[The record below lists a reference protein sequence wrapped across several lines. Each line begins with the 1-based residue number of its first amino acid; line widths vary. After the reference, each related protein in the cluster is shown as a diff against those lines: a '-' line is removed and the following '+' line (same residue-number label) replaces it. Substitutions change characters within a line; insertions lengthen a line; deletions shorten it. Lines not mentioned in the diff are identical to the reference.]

1 LDALSAIWAAIYLL
15 FSYFVLQREMAY
27 GKVAKYLI
35 LYSLLSVIWE
45 ALNAV
50 QVLGWLSILGV
61 GFWTWQRIF
70 STFGLSIIFLATS
83 FEFLNSKVRH
93 RLWISL
99 TASWAL
105 ILFILLIGP
114 LKPSGDSARW
124 KDILVFGGIL
134 IGWLTTI
141 AVIGFL
147 VFQAYLSAT
156 KPLHRNRIVFWAASA
171 LVIVLGDVF
180 LFANLDVPGSI
191 LKLTGTF
198 MAGYVVFF
206 HNLLDLAGALQ
217 RLPMIFY
224 KTFFALVLYATV
236 LSIPLPR
243 FGFLSESDSIIAEF
257 ILKALILVAGVNPIL
272 TLFNQYVNRSM
283 MGNPYTQSGVV
294 REYNLAIGQIVD
306 LRMLASVAVE
316 QIVRVLHIQH
326 ARLYLVDRAEEEGCF
341 YLQPVVLPGE
351 ELSGDAEAGKF
362 FLEGPVVNH
371 FYARQKPLTQYE
383 IDFSPNFL
391 SVDKEER
398 KWLTEQQMDLYVPI
412 CTKNSW
418 IGLFAL
424 GPKLSGERYF
434 PEDLELLSTLAE
446 QTVIALQ
453 NARLFENL
461 RQTQV
466 KLAQANEELKNL
478 DQTKSAFISVVTH
491 ELRTPLANIGFSLQ
505 VIDMYGK
512 DRLLPEQIEQ
522 LDQLSD
528 GVRQARMMIDNL
540 ITYATFLNEQVTL
553 DLDKFDFREILR
565 EVLVS
570 YKTLADQKGV
580 KFHIDIPGDYF
591 LVWGDRKLL
600 QTAVQHLIHN
610 AVKFTSKGSIWVTC
624 WSMNDALCFD
634 VQDTGIG
641 IPSERLEDI
650 WDAFTQASSD
660 SIRRGVEGLGLGLAL
675 VKLIINAH
683 GGFVWVESKHGQ
695 GSFFGFQVPLDG
707 PSHPLDEGRAKR
719 LQREALERSFAG
731 GNQESG
737 TIN

>member
-1 LDALSAIWAAIYLL
+1 
-15 FSYFVLQREMAY
+15 
-27 GKVAKYLI
+27 
-35 LYSLLSVIWE
+35 
-45 ALNAV
+45 
-50 QVLGWLSILGV
+50 
-61 GFWTWQRIF
+61 
-70 STFGLSIIFLATS
+70 
-83 FEFLNSKVRH
+83 
-93 RLWISL
+93 
-99 TASWAL
+99 
-105 ILFILLIGP
+105 
-114 LKPSGDSARW
+114 
-124 KDILVFGGIL
+124 
-134 IGWLTTI
+134 
-141 AVIGFL
+141 
-147 VFQAYLSAT
+147 
-156 KPLHRNRIVFWAASA
+156 
-171 LVIVLGDVF
+171 
-180 LFANLDVPGSI
+180 
-191 LKLTGTF
+191 
-198 MAGYVVFF
+198 
-206 HNLLDLAGALQ
+206 
-217 RLPMIFY
+217 
-224 KTFFALVLYATV
+224 
-236 LSIPLPR
+236 
-243 FGFLSESDSIIAEF
+243 
-257 ILKALILVAGVNPIL
+257 
-272 TLFNQYVNRSM
+272 
-283 MGNPYTQSGVV
+283 
-294 REYNLAIGQIVD
+294 
-306 LRMLASVAVE
+306 
-316 QIVRVLHIQH
+316 
-326 ARLYLVDRAEEEGCF
+326 
-341 YLQPVVLPGE
+341 LQPVVLPGE

-737 TIN
+737 SIN